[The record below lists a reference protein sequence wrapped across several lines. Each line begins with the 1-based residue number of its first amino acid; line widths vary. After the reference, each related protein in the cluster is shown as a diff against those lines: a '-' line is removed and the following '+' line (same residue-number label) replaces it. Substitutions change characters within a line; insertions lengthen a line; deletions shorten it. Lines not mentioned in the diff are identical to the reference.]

1 MNAIFLT
8 EIYLTEITIFYF
20 INKETTEKQF
30 FFESFIRH
38 FVTSSKDQFQ
48 FYFDIETT

>member
-20 INKETTEKQF
+20 NEETTEKQI